1 MLQEILDY
9 IHNYF
14 IKEVY
19 KGTFKIESGSLAV
32 DFLQNGQYYKVVGSV
47 FNDGVHKYL
56 DESDVLTDE
65 EFQGEIWS
73 MAVPKAILDLEADIQ
88 NWMTEYGPVINNPYQ
103 SESFGG
109 YSYTKGSGSGKNN
122 GSTQISWQDKFGSR
136 LNAYR
141 KIS

>member
-19 KGTFKIESGSLAV
+19 RGSFKIESGSLVV
-32 DFLQNGQYYKVVGSV
+32 DFLKENQYFKVVGSV
-47 FNDGVHKYL
+47 FNDGVHVYSDQEELHDETFDGEVWALAIPQAVL
-56 DESDVLTDE
+56 DVADEIKAWIVQNGDVVNSP
-65 EFQGEIWS
+65 F
-73 MAVPKAILDLEADIQ
+73 
-88 NWMTEYGPVINNPYQ
+88 Q

-109 YSYTKGSGSGKNN
+109 YSYNKGSGGSRN
-122 GSTQISWQDKFGSR
+122 GSGQINWQNIFGYK

>member
-19 KGTFKIESGSLAV
+19 RGTFKIESGSLAV
-32 DFLQNGQYYKVVGSV
+32 DFLQNGQYYKIVGSV

-56 DESDVLTDE
+56 DESDILTDE
-65 EFQGEIWS
+65 EFQGEIWA
-73 MAVPKAILDLEADIQ
+73 MAVPKAILDLETEIKA
-88 NWMTEYGPVINNPYQ
+88 WMTEYGPVINNPYQ

-109 YSYTKGSGSGKNN
+109 YSYSKASSTNASGR
-122 GSTQISWQDKFGSR
+122 STSPSWQSVFGSR